1 MVTGQDHALVQHNR
15 LTFTRLF
22 HFRVTRYTPGC
33 RSRLVNVGIY
43 QTEFQR
49 RGCAQNFFRTRG
61 ILNTRQF
68 DHNAVSTLTLYHG
81 LSNTQLVNTITQ
93 NVDVLLYCV
102 FTGFAQARIG
112 HYRTQSIAALAGN
125 NQILV
130 TFAQVRDS
138 FITGAAI
145 TESDAQTVVIFFAN
159 GSIRNAFFT
168 QIAAQAIDI
177 LFLQLTQRGVH
188 IHFHQE
194 VNAATQVKTEFHRF
208 CVNGS
213 QPAWGCRSKVK
224 RHDVLIAQ
232 YAH

>member
-15 LTFTRLF
+15 LTFARLF
-22 HFRVTRYTPGC
+22 HFRITRYTPGC

-112 HYRTQSIAALAGN
+112 HYRTQSIAATAGN
-125 NQILV
+125 NQI
-130 TFAQVRDS
+130 
-138 FITGAAI
+138 
-145 TESDAQTVVIFFAN
+145 
-159 GSIRNAFFT
+159 
-168 QIAAQAIDI
+168 
-177 LFLQLTQRGVH
+177 
-188 IHFHQE
+188 
-194 VNAATQVKTEFHRF
+194 
-208 CVNGS
+208 
-213 QPAWGCRSKVK
+213 W
-224 RHDVLIAQ
+224 
-232 YAH
+232 